1 MELINSNNIY
11 INIGDNQYK
20 LVKNEYIYEFKKYYF
35 KNDINIKYASND
47 FKINLKNEE
56 YFQIKFVN
64 IGNFILLYVFNKK
77 KILFCNKIKIEEDIN
92 NYYFDNNIFLKYK
105 LKRLIQILKKKLGS
119 EIKLPDNI
127 IFNINNKLNII
138 EKTLKELNLQKILY
152 YIEYIKNTFSI

>member
-35 KNDINIKYASND
+35 KNNINIKYANND
-47 FKINLKNEE
+47 FKINLKNEK

-77 KILFCNKIKIEEDIN
+77 EFLFCNKIKIEKDTN
-92 NYYFDNNIFLKYK
+92 NYYFNNDIFLKYK

-127 IFNINNKLNII
+127 IFNINDKLNII
-138 EKTLKELNLQKILY
+138 EKTLEELNLQKILY